1 MQNGP
6 SVLFPNTNCG
16 FCLLLLCLFSF
27 SPSFC
32 FVVSLFVVSF
42 SPLLFSLLPVTDPL
56 RVVFDL
62 QGGGEGVSE
71 EERRVRQVLGD
82 SCCSAREPEQT
93 AHRRTENAQGA
104 LFP

>member
-6 SVLFPNTNCG
+6 YVLFPNTNFG

-27 SPSFC
+27 LLLRFVLFAFFFSFTPS
-32 FVVSLFVVSF
+32 
-42 SPLLFSLLPVTDPL
+42 SLLPVTDPL
-56 RVVFDL
+56 RVVFDS

-71 EERRVRQVLGD
+71 EEKRVRQVLRD

-104 LFP
+104 LCP